1 MSFESEPVRGSRPVV
16 RRRRRR
22 GALIPTLIA
31 IGVLVVLVL
40 IVDGIWTDALWY
52 GQLGFVE
59 VYRTQLLT
67 QVVLFIL
74 GALVM
79 AGAVLGAL
87 VVAYRSRPIYVP
99 VGNEQSGIERYRDA
113 VEPLR
118 RLIVIAV
125 PAVLGIFA
133 GSAVSQQWQ
142 TVLLWWNGTSFG
154 RTDPQFGLD
163 VGFFVFTLPFV
174 EFLVGFLTAVVILSA
189 LAAVAAHYLYG
200 GLRLQGPGPRLTSA
214 ARIHLSVLAAAFLF
228 LRAVDYWLG
237 RYDLAVSDSGR
248 ITGLGYTEAHATLT
262 ARGILAGIALIVA
275 VLFIVGA
282 LVDGFWRTLPL
293 YGVVGLIV
301 SAIIIGGIVPAVV
314 QRFQVTPS
322 AQTLQQPYIQ
332 RNIDATRAAYG
343 LDRIDVEPYPGQPTG
358 TSGTINAAAAVAQP
372 GIRLID
378 PSVVSDAFKQ
388 EQQISQ
394 YYAFPD
400 SLDVDRYT
408 VNGSEQDSVVA
419 IRELSLDGVGTDQRN
434 WYNDHIV
441 YTHGIGLVAAYGNQ
455 RGGNGYPRF
464 FESNIPPTGAI
475 GPFEPRV
482 YFGEQ
487 SPDYSIVGGPSG
499 GAQRELD
506 YPTSSNVRQQNNTYQ
521 GSGGVPIGS
530 LVNKL
535 LYAIKFREQN
545 ILLSNGVTDQSRIIY
560 DREPRDRV
568 QKVAPYLTLD
578 GDPYPS
584 VIDGH
589 LVWIIDGFTTTSQ
602 YPYSQQFDLR
612 DLTSDSLTNS
622 KSSVVALEP
631 QPVNYIRNSV
641 KATVD
646 AYTGAVTLYAW
657 DAQDPVLRTWMK
669 IFPGTVKPLSDMSGS
684 LMSHVRYPEDLFKAQ
699 RTLIGRYHVTD
710 ANAFFSGQDFWQVP
724 PDPTDNST
732 PPGLQPP
739 FYLSLQ
745 MPGQTERSFSL
756 TSTFIPQSSGTSTRN
771 VLTGFLAVDSDA
783 GSQPGAP
790 QGGYGQLRLLQ
801 LPKDTTVPAPGQVQN
816 NFSADPVVSN
826 QLNIL
831 SGAKSGGSGSRLEYG
846 NLLTV
851 PLSGGLLYVEPV
863 YLRST
868 VGSTS
873 VPLLQK
879 VLASYGPNIGYADS
893 LGCALDQALNG
904 RPTGSTD
911 SAACTG
917 DTGANATSS
926 GGTGTG
932 GGTSTQSPSA
942 TGGPSPTPSATGS
955 AQQQLE
961 QALADASA
969 AYQQGQQAL
978 KNGDFAAYGAAQK
991 RLGDALSRATAAEKK
1006 LGLHSSAGASPAPS
1020 STG

>member
-1 MSFESEPVRGSRPVV
+1 MSFESEPARGSRPVV

-22 GALIPTLIA
+22 GALIPTLIVL
-31 IGVLVVLVL
+31 GVLVVLVL
-40 IVDGIWTDALWY
+40 ILDGVWTDALWY
-52 GQLGFVE
+52 GQLGFVS
-59 VYRTQLLT
+59 VYRTELLT
-67 QVVLFIL
+67 QIALFVL
-74 GALVM
+74 GAVVM
-79 AGAVLGAL
+79 AGAVFATL
-87 VVAYRSRPIYVP
+87 VLAYRSGPIYVP

-163 VGFFVFTLPFV
+163 IGFFVFTLPFV
-174 EFLVGFLTAVVILSA
+174 EFLVGFLTAVVILSGLSA
-189 LAAVAAHYLYG
+189 LVAHYLYG

-228 LRAVDYWLG
+228 LRAVDYWLS

-248 ITGLGYTEAHATLT
+248 ITGLGYTEAHATVT

-275 VLFIVGA
+275 ALFIVGA
-282 LVDGFWRTLPL
+282 LVEGWWRTLPL

-343 LDRIDVEPYPGQPTG
+343 LDRVDVQQYAGQPTG
-358 TSGTINAAAAVAQP
+358 SAATLTAAAEVAQP
-372 GIRLID
+372 GLRIMD

-388 EQQISQ
+388 QQQISQ

-400 SLDVDRYT
+400 SLDVDRYV
-408 VNGSEQDSVVA
+408 VNNAEQDSVVA
-419 IRELSLDGVGTDQRN
+419 IRELNLDGVGTDQRN
-434 WYNDHIV
+434 WFNDHIV
-441 YTHGIGLVAAYGNQ
+441 YTHGIGLVAAYGNR
-455 RGGNGYPRF
+455 RGTNGNPDF
-464 FESNIPPTGAI
+464 FEKNIPPTQTVGKY
-475 GPFEPRV
+475 EPRV

-487 SPDYSIVGGPSG
+487 SPDYSIVGGPPGSN
-499 GAQRELD
+499 RELD
-506 YPTSSNVRQQNNTYQ
+506 YPNTSSVRQQNTTYQ
-521 GSGGVPIGS
+521 GDGGVAIGS
-530 LVNKL
+530 PINRL

-545 ILLSNGVTDQSRIIY
+545 ILLSDAVTAQSRIMY

-568 QKVAPYLTLD
+568 EKVAPYLTLD

-584 VIDGH
+584 VVDGH
-589 LVWIIDGFTTTSQ
+589 VVWILDGYTTTSQ
-602 YPYSQQFDLR
+602 YPYSQQYDLR
-612 DLTSDSLTNS
+612 DLTSDSLTDS
-622 KSSVVALEP
+622 KSSVVALEA
-631 QPVNYIRNSV
+631 QPVNYLRNSV

-657 DAQDPVLRTWMK
+657 DAQDPVLRSWMK
-669 IFPGTVKPLSDMSGS
+669 IFPGTVKPLSDMSGA

-699 RTLIGRYHVTD
+699 RTLLSRYHVTD
-710 ANAFFSGQDFWQVP
+710 ANAFFGGQDFWQVP
-724 PDPTDNST
+724 ADPKDNSSS
-732 PPGLQPP
+732 PGLQPP
-739 FYLSLQ
+739 FYLSLA
-745 MPGQTERSFSL
+745 MPGLTARSFSL

-790 QGGYGQLRLLQ
+790 RDSYGQLRLLQ
-801 LPKDTTVPAPGQVQN
+801 LPKDTSVPAPGQVQA
-816 NFSADPVVSN
+816 NFLADSVVSN
-826 QLNIL
+826 QLTIL
-831 SGAKSGGSGSRLEYG
+831 GGVKSGSGSKLEYG

-851 PLSGGLLYVEPV
+851 PVSGGLLYVEPV
-863 YLRST
+863 YLRSA

-893 LGCALDQALNG
+893 LPCALDQALNG
-904 RPTGSTD
+904 RPTGSTNSPACAGD
-911 SAACTG
+911 S
-917 DTGANATSS
+917 GASA
-926 GGTGTG
+926 TGTG
-932 GGTSTQSPSA
+932 AGTGSGT
-942 TGGPSPTPSATGS
+942 PTPSPSTTGSPGPSTTATGS
-955 AQQQLE
+955 ARQQLA
-961 QALADASA
+961 QALSDASA
-969 AYQQGQQAL
+969 AYQQGQDAL
-978 KNGDFAAYGAAQK
+978 KRGDFAAYGLAQK
-991 RLGDALSRATAAEKK
+991 HLGDALQRATDAEKK
-1006 LGLHSSAGASPAPS
+1006 LGLQPSASAAPAPS